1 MTEICFKCGTYTD
14 EKRHPC
20 GDQTHTKY
28 SYKQKNPDTSELEKV
43 EPVDYNP
50 ETHNSDGSMKYP
62 TEASGDRGGTA

>member
-1 MTEICFKCGTYTD
+1 MTIICWKCKTFTD

-20 GDQTHTKY
+20 GDQNHTKY
-28 SYKQKNPDTSELEKV
+28 GPYKNKTPDTSNLEKV

-62 TEASGDRGGTA
+62 TEESGARSEA